1 MSRLWPKRKWENTQW
16 HKSNRVKIERQ
27 FCRKRKADRTNRAQ
41 MQSAKTIVN
50 KLNFVTRFS
59 LENLSTKSILC
70 RNTISVLLISQIIS
84 PLWKKKIEKSKFHQR
99 NYRFGTA
106 SKFYLLSFS
115 PWRYLFFYFD
125 SKSTKYP
132 ADNVCCATHSMTM
145 ETLCDALVQSILS

>member
-115 PWRYLFFYFD
+115 PWRYLFFILIQNQQNIQLTMCVVRLIRWQWKRY
-125 SKSTKYP
+125 
-132 ADNVCCATHSMTM
+132 ATRWCSPF
-145 ETLCDALVQSILS
+145 